1 MPRKNWIN
9 TRFRANIHITK
20 DKQPRRAAATEEKNM
35 MIYRF
40 TKDGKTYTT
49 AQGKNRFEAQE
60 NLELQF
66 QTDLKGATFEEVWKG
81 KVDRTGIV
89 K

>member
-1 MPRKNWIN
+1 
-9 TRFRANIHITK
+9 
-20 DKQPRRAAATEEKNM
+20 

-40 TKDGKTYTT
+40 TKDGNTYTT
-49 AQGKNRFEAQE
+49 AQGKNRFEAQA

-66 QTDLKGATFEEVWKG
+66 QTDLTGATFEEVWKG
-81 KVDRTGIV
+81 RVDRTGIV

>member
-1 MPRKNWIN
+1 MRY
-9 TRFRANIHITK
+9 RFR
-20 DKQPRRAAATEEKNM
+20 
-35 MIYRF
+35 
-40 TKDGKTYTT
+40 KDGKTYTT
-49 AQGKNRFEAQE
+49 MQGKNRFEAQL

-66 QTDLKGATFEEVWKG
+66 QTSLKGATFEEIWKG

>member
-1 MPRKNWIN
+1 MPRKSWIN

-20 DKQPRRAAATEEKNM
+20 DKHPRRAAAPEENK

-49 AQGKNRFEAQE
+49 AQGKNRFEAQL
-60 NLELQF
+60 NIELSF
-66 QTDLKGATFEEVWKG
+66 QTDLTGATFEEVWKG